1 MKYEKKRWTKPIQ
14 TSEIKSA
21 DLMDILEE
29 PIDSNWRLKAKRMQ
43 ARRWRKL
50 RQKTAW

>member
-14 TSEIKSA
+14 TSEIDTINFM
-21 DLMDILEE
+21 DLLEE
-29 PIDSNWRLKAKRMQ
+29 PIDSNWKLKAKRLQ

-50 RQKTAW
+50 KQHHA